1 MTRRGM
7 FAECHKHPLA
17 AVIFVEG
24 EEFVV
29 KTDEALMQAYA
40 DGDMEAFTLLYQRH
54 RGKVL
59 GYLVSR
65 LRDRDEA
72 EEVFQIAFAKLH
84 GARKKYRQ
92 DIPFLPWMFT
102 ITRNALVDHVRKRQV
117 YRQHVTTSEEMVVA
131 AADLRGRQPLAGQLA
146 ADLAGLSAT
155 QRQALELRYYQE
167 LSFAEI
173 ADQLQTSVVNAR
185 QIVSRA
191 IRSLREF
198 MLGKGSDHENR

>member
-1 MTRRGM
+1 M
-7 FAECHKHPLA
+7 
-17 AVIFVEG
+17 
-24 EEFVV
+24 V

-72 EEVFQIAFAKLH
+72 EEVFQVAFAKLH

-117 YRQHVTTSEEMVVA
+117 YRQHVTTSEEMVA
-131 AADLRGRQPLAGQLA
+131 AATDLRGREPLAGQLA
-146 ADLAGLSAT
+146 GDLAGLSAT
-155 QRQALELRYYQE
+155 QRQALELRYFQE

-173 ADQLQTSVVNAR
+173 ADQLQTSAVNAR